1 MGPNDRDRDDREP
14 FDDIFRELNRVM
26 NDVMGEDGDSG
37 FGDAVHVTTYR
48 EDDTVRVV
56 ADLPG
61 VTKESI
67 DVKCDGKTVTIAAAT
82 DRREFEERFS
92 LPVQVDEHSATATF
106 NNGVLEITFDRA
118 DRSADIDL
126 R

>member
-1 MGPNDRDRDDREP
+1 MGPNDRDRDDP
-14 FDDIFRELNRVM
+14 FDDIFRELNRMM
-26 NDVMGEDGDSG
+26 NDVVGEDGDSG
-37 FGDAVHVTTYR
+37 FGDAVHVTTY
-48 EDDTVRVV
+48 EDEETVRVV

-67 DVKCDGKTVTIAAAT
+67 DVKCDGRTVTIAAAT

-92 LPVQVDEHSATATF
+92 LPMRVDEHSASATF

>member
-1 MGPNDRDRDDREP
+1 MGPNDRDRDDP
-14 FDDIFRELNRVM
+14 FDDIFREINRMM
-26 NDVMGEDGDSG
+26 NDVVGEDADSG
-37 FGDAVHVTTYR
+37 FGDAVHVTTY
-48 EDDTVRVV
+48 EEEGTVRVV

-61 VTKESI
+61 VTKDSI
-67 DVKCDGKTVTIAAAT
+67 DVKCDGRTVTIAAAT

-92 LPVQVDEHSATATF
+92 LPVRVDEHSAAATF

>member
-1 MGPNDRDRDDREP
+1 MGPNDRDRDDP
-14 FDDIFRELNRVM
+14 FDDIFRELNRMM
-26 NDVMGEDGDSG
+26 NDVVGEEGDSG
-37 FGDAVHVTTYR
+37 FGDAVHVTTY
-48 EDDTVRVV
+48 EDEETVRVV

-67 DVKCDGKTVTIAAAT
+67 DVKCDGRTVTIAAAT

-92 LPVQVDEHSATATF
+92 LPVRVDEHSASATF